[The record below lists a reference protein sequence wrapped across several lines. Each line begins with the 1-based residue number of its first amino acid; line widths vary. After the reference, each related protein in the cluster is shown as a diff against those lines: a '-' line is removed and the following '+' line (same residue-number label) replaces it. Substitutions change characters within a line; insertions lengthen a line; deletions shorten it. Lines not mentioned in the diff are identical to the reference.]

1 MTRPANTCVIAGL
14 VAVCQAWVQSISG
27 PPILV
32 KQDVKYF
39 PPQAVRERESSLA
52 VAAVRTNLSE
62 LARVNSENEAR
73 GHAESD
79 QADSLHARG
88 PSTNLSGLSGFHS
101 EFHAQYELQEAVS
114 AR

>member
-1 MTRPANTCVIAGL
+1 MEISLYEASYFD
-14 VAVCQAWVQSISG
+14 VCLALRCLFRHSSPPHISG
-27 PPILV
+27 PPTLV

-73 GHAESD
+73 PGT
-79 QADSLHARG
+79 R
-88 PSTNLSGLSGFHS
+88 
-101 EFHAQYELQEAVS
+101 
-114 AR
+114 

>member
-1 MTRPANTCVIAGL
+1 MIQLTMPGGTTPYFGL
-14 VAVCQAWVQSISG
+14 DAPLPIPISG

-73 GHAESD
+73 PGT
-79 QADSLHARG
+79 R
-88 PSTNLSGLSGFHS
+88 
-101 EFHAQYELQEAVS
+101 
-114 AR
+114 

>member
-1 MTRPANTCVIAGL
+1 MRIRQCYFTFENFVRLIPSL
-14 VAVCQAWVQSISG
+14 ISG

-73 GHAESD
+73 PGT
-79 QADSLHARG
+79 R
-88 PSTNLSGLSGFHS
+88 
-101 EFHAQYELQEAVS
+101 
-114 AR
+114 

>member
-1 MTRPANTCVIAGL
+1 MSASFLGFEWSFDDL
-14 VAVCQAWVQSISG
+14 QESISG

-62 LARVNSENEAR
+62 LARVNSENEVR
-73 GHAESD
+73 PGT
-79 QADSLHARG
+79 R
-88 PSTNLSGLSGFHS
+88 
-101 EFHAQYELQEAVS
+101 
-114 AR
+114 